1 MSNGKQQHEH
11 NNGQNG
17 SSFSFSCATPRE
29 GADMDIH
36 DKHSSRLTSRSTGM
50 MPTTGTPPNGASRA
64 PPVLQLTGVTNI
76 KRNEHKTQE
85 ILRSRFGPT

>member
-1 MSNGKQQHEH
+1 
-11 NNGQNG
+11 
-17 SSFSFSCATPRE
+17 
-29 GADMDIH
+29 
-36 DKHSSRLTSRSTGM
+36 M

-85 ILRSRFGPT
+85 ILRSRFGLTAAAVIAATPKELSPKGSFSPKIPGHQGPGTAA